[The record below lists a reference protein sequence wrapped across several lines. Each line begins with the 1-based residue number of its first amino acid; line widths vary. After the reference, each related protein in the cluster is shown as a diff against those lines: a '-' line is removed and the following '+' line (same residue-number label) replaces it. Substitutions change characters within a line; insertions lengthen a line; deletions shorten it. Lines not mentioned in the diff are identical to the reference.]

1 MDTDKRHAVEFRR
14 LTRQISEVAGDALNY
29 DEEQK
34 SIDEFEDQSERTV
47 VLITRLKEWQWAHA
61 NVLDFQREV
70 EFLEQLTTDQPEKD
84 LSVFVTGVLHKAQS
98 LRITMQWCSKRGGGG
113 GGAWGARA
121 PPFSKKKKRRLLG
134 IFKKIKIIGNT
145 LHKNRYL
152 HLNVCLGF
160 LTNC

>member
-1 MDTDKRHAVEFRR
+1 MEFRR

-47 VLITRLKEWQWAHA
+47 DLITRLKEWQWAHA

-84 LSVFVTGVLHKAQS
+84 HSVFVTGVLHKAQRQS
-98 LRITMQWCSKRGGGG
+98 LRITMQWCSKGGGG
-113 GGAWGARA
+113 GGLGGSST
-121 PPFSKKKKRRLLG
+121 PFLKKKKRRLLG

-160 LTNC
+160 LTNCS